1 MKNGNKNLYWRGL
14 EELSDTPEF
23 RKSLENEF
31 PEELPIQALDH
42 KHNLSRRSFLKA
54 AGFAISTGLLAACSR
69 GKVEKV
75 IPLLN
80 RPENQVPGNATWFA
94 SFCQGCEAAC
104 GILVKNR
111 DGRPIKIEGNPDHP
125 LSKGGVCAIGQASI
139 LGVYD
144 SMRVTSPLIKGRKST
159 WEQVDATVTK
169 GLKSSGKKKILLT
182 STIHSPTLQHLIQE
196 FSEKYEFEHVQYDP
210 VSCEAIREAHS
221 VTHGTKVI
229 PHYDFA
235 GAEVIVSFDADFL
248 GTWLSPVEFTR
259 GYQKNRDLTKPVK
272 KMSKHYQFEGLLSI
286 TGSKADERYTCNY
299 KELTGSLVYLA
310 QRLAGKKGK
319 SLPGW
324 NVNKEEIKD
333 FVQPLEKIANQLLE
347 HEGKSLVVCGVND
360 RSLQIL
366 VNYINQLVNN
376 YGRTIDLSRPSYQ
389 KQGQDRRIQK
399 LLSEM
404 ERGEIGALIL
414 YDVNPVYSMPEGK
427 KFGEFMKKIPLTV
440 SITSHFNETTDF
452 VQIVCPK
459 SHYLESWSDAQPV
472 KGIYQIGQPMIPTT
486 TEARTLLSIL
496 NSWMDRKETDYDSIR
511 NYWKKNIYPRLRS
524 KKDFETFWKESLE
537 RGFVE
542 LPEKSRT
549 RFVFRNESLKQI
561 SLRKNSVTGYELHI
575 YQKAGMLDG
584 RHAYNP
590 FLQELPDPIT
600 KVCWDNYATLA
611 KETAEKLGV
620 EDSDIIEIQLKSM
633 KLRLPVV
640 IQPGQHPDVIGVA
653 VGYGQKMTNRFKDI
667 GPDWISKR
675 PTIEPDGVVG
685 KNIYP
690 FIESEDNLYQY
701 RIEEIK
707 LRKTGEKYW
716 LARTQTYHAI
726 RVPEKLGGETRHLI
740 HATSFKEYQKDP
752 SAGNEKE
759 TKELELW
766 PMDHQ
771 YTGHHW
777 MMVIDL
783 TKCTG
788 CSACVISC
796 QVENNVPVVGKDE
809 VYRRRD
815 MHWIRIDRY
824 YSGEGKNVRV
834 VHQPVMCHH
843 CDHAPCEGV
852 CPVLAT
858 VHSDEGINQQIY
870 NRCVGTRYCANNC
883 PYKVRR
889 FNWFDYRKK
898 STKEDLLLNPD
909 VTTRSRGVMEKCS
922 FCIQR
927 ILKAKAVAKK
937 EGRELKDGDIKLAC
951 EQSCPAGA
959 IVFGDGNDPNS
970 RVSKLINDPRHYRM
984 LEEMNFRPSVGYLTL
999 VRNSE
1004 SQTDHE

>member
-1 MKNGNKNLYWRGL
+1 
-14 EELSDTPEF
+14 
-23 RKSLENEF
+23 
-31 PEELPIQALDH
+31 
-42 KHNLSRRSFLKA
+42 
-54 AGFAISTGLLAACSR
+54 
-69 GKVEKV
+69 
-75 IPLLN
+75 
-80 RPENQVPGNATWFA
+80 
-94 SFCQGCEAAC
+94 
-104 GILVKNR
+104 
-111 DGRPIKIEGNPDHP
+111 
-125 LSKGGVCAIGQASI
+125 
-139 LGVYD
+139 
-144 SMRVTSPLIKGRKST
+144 
-159 WEQVDATVTK
+159 
-169 GLKSSGKKKILLT
+169 
-182 STIHSPTLQHLIQE
+182 
-196 FSEKYEFEHVQYDP
+196 
-210 VSCEAIREAHS
+210 
-221 VTHGTKVI
+221 
-229 PHYDFA
+229 
-235 GAEVIVSFDADFL
+235 
-248 GTWLSPVEFTR
+248 
-259 GYQKNRDLTKPVK
+259 
-272 KMSKHYQFEGLLSI
+272 
-286 TGSKADERYTCNY
+286 
-299 KELTGSLVYLA
+299 
-310 QRLAGKKGK
+310 
-319 SLPGW
+319 
-324 NVNKEEIKD
+324 
-333 FVQPLEKIANQLLE
+333 
-347 HEGKSLVVCGVND
+347 
-360 RSLQIL
+360 
-366 VNYINQLVNN
+366 
-376 YGRTIDLSRPSYQ
+376 
-389 KQGQDRRIQK
+389 
-399 LLSEM
+399 
-404 ERGEIGALIL
+404 
-414 YDVNPVYSMPEGK
+414 
-427 KFGEFMKKIPLTV
+427 MKKIPLTV

-542 LPEKSRT
+542 LSEKSRT